1 MLFPTYFSRR
11 KPVLMIRK
19 ADMNG
24 SAEIRLIQW
33 SKPHVSVPR
42 FSSKGRNVNIFTHG
56 KFALTALTTRAVAV
70 SLIVIAVIVLYVGMS
85 QLTGAPH
92 YTAHYDDVVLPTG
105 AKAAASKVAAVTAA
119 MIRDGVD
126 RGWCPSESFLTPA
139 GWRTDTCAFQLGQEK
154 ILSRTTFTLREDVA
168 TLGSLNDIDK
178 DLDIAVERIQ
188 AGPRMWGVIYST
200 VSNYGIAA
208 DALDRFNARLVN
220 GDAGY
225 YPRIDNLGELLKTI
239 IRATGGQVEVL
250 KAIDSRSWIMTG
262 QTRAEF
268 VRTRGEFAAACEI
281 LKAVQVDFASVI
293 DKQSVK
299 PSMDAAVDAVCAVN
313 ETSTPMF
320 SWYLDSHIASLS
332 GNGATAVAKLQNV
345 YSHLA
350 SMPGNSGR

>member
-1 MLFPTYFSRR
+1 MTDNKTRILTVGL
-11 KPVLMIRK
+11 VL
-19 ADMNG
+19 AG
-24 SAEIRLIQW
+24 
-33 SKPHVSVPR
+33 
-42 FSSKGRNVNIFTHG
+42 
-56 KFALTALTTRAVAV
+56 
-70 SLIVIAVIVLYVGMS
+70 LIVAYVLVG

-92 YTAHYDDVVLPTG
+92 YDARFDNVVLPTG
-105 AKAAASKVAAVTAA
+105 PKGPASKVAAVTAA
-119 MIRDGVD
+119 MLRDGVD

-139 GWRTDTCAFQLGQEK
+139 SWRTDTCAFQLGQEK
-154 ILSRTTFTLREDVA
+154 IISRTTFTLREDVA

-188 AGPRMWGVIYST
+188 AGPRMWGFLYNT
-200 VSNYGIAA
+200 VGNYEIAA
-208 DALDRFNARLVN
+208 DALDRFNTRLVA
-220 GDAGY
+220 GQAGY

-250 KAIDSRSWIMTG
+250 KAIDSHSWFMTG
-262 QTRAEF
+262 DTRAEF

-281 LKAVQVDFASVI
+281 LKAVQIDFDGVI

-313 ETSTPMF
+313 DTKTPLI
-320 SWYLDSHIASLS
+320 SWYIDSHIASLS

-350 SMPGNSGR
+350 SMPGNGGR